1 MRVLVLQDHEFQL
14 HRAQALSFPQT
25 AGFGMEW
32 RRKSRVPY
40 YLLKVELAANEI
52 AL

>member
-14 HRAQALSFPQT
+14 HRAQALSFPQM

-32 RRKSRVPY
+32 KEESGS
-40 YLLKVELAANEI
+40 LLLT
-52 AL
+52 